1 MLFRPHKRP
10 EVMRMKAYKI
20 IMVILTV
27 IGLMLAALTLG
38 IQM

>member
-1 MLFRPHKRP
+1 
-10 EVMRMKAYKI
+10 MKAYKI